1 MPSHE
6 VQVRGGST
14 RFHAALNRMAS
25 GDDGSM
31 DAEWSLGQ
39 AVTTLHPI
47 SGRQVG
53 WSQVRESFHPFS
65 LAATDGHIR
74 LEDQAVEV
82 VGDLGC
88 ERRSLKLGGQPVP
101 IDSRV
106 TNSYRREAGDWKLV
120 HHPSDLSPA
129 MVAAL
134 DRLMAK
140 AQAVK

>member
-1 MPSHE
+1 VPSHE
-6 VQVRGGST
+6 DQVRGAST
-14 RFHAALNRMAS
+14 RFYAALNRMAN

-31 DAEWSLGQ
+31 DAAWSLGQ
-39 AVTTLHPI
+39 AVTTMHPI
-47 SGRQVG
+47 SGRQAG
-53 WSQVRESFHPFS
+53 WSQVRESFHQFS